1 MSKQKTNNM
10 IIEIELTGN
19 LTTMTVEVYGYF
31 TKYREATYWDPSEG
45 GYFEIEKIERN
56 GRDVTNLLDKLKGNK
71 NLLEDIANNIEDN
84 YND

>member
-1 MSKQKTNNM
+1 MSKQKTNTM

-31 TKYREATYWDPSEG
+31 TNRTEATYWQPVEG
-45 GYFEIEKIERN
+45 GYFEIDHIYCNGKNITKRLSKCEGLIDQIEN
-56 GRDVTNLLDKLKGNK
+56 HID
-71 NLLEDIANNIEDN
+71 EN

>member
-1 MSKQKTNNM
+1 M

-31 TKYREATYWDPSEG
+31 TGRIEATYWQPAEG
-45 GYFEIEKIERN
+45 GYFEIDKIECN
-56 GRDVTNLLDKLKGNK
+56 GK
-71 NLLEDIANNIEDN
+71 NITKRLSKCEGLIEQIENHIEEN

>member
-1 MSKQKTNNM
+1 MSKQKTNTM

-31 TKYREATYWDPSEG
+31 TKYIESTRWNPSEG
-45 GYFEIEKIERN
+45 GDFIIDAIECN
-56 GRDVTNLLDKLKGNK
+56 GKDVTKKLSKCEG
-71 NLLEDIANNIEDN
+71 LIDQIENHIDEN